1 MYYISSFLFIPYG
14 SRVLITSLDEVCFS
28 SFSFTVSIRFNELY
42 WDKYDVVSRVIIY
55 LVSVLRLWWV

>member
-1 MYYISSFLFIPYG
+1 MYYISSFLFIPNG

-28 SFSFTVSIRFNELY
+28 SFSSTVSIRFNELY

>member
-1 MYYISSFLFIPYG
+1 MYYISSFLFIPNG

-28 SFSFTVSIRFNELY
+28 SFLFTVSIRFNEVY